1 MKFSKCYTVFNEDKV
16 IESYKKREKSIIA
29 NISDGNLEEV
39 IRLFIDYIKE
49 PCFFFIEVPLNE
61 MDEKKLRKKDTD
73 PFHQVEYFID
83 NIDKATCFSILN
95 KHGEG
100 LINDGLISFGFA
112 SHSTNDEI
120 YIQKYNV
127 VHFYSDSNLNDIEN
141 ILNNKGIYET
151 TTFITAWDTFTDSH
165 PGKSVRCDNFDTN
178 EFIKEYEELG
188 IYPSR
193 IVDDR

>member
-1 MKFSKCYTVFNEDKV
+1 MKFSKCYTVFDEDKV

-29 NISDGNLEEV
+29 NISDDNLKEIIEQ
-39 IRLFIDYIKE
+39 FIDFLSE
-49 PCFFFIEVPLNE
+49 PCFFFVEVPLNE

-73 PFHQVEYFID
+73 PFHKVEYFID

-127 VHFYSDSNLNDIEN
+127 VHFYSDSNLNDIEK
-141 ILNNKGIYET
+141 ILNNKDIYET

-178 EFIKEYEELG
+178 EFIKEYKELG

>member
-1 MKFSKCYTVFNEDKV
+1 MKFSKCYTVFDENRV

-29 NISDGNLEEV
+29 NISDDNLKEIIEQ
-39 IRLFIDYIKE
+39 FIDFLSE

-61 MDEKKLRKKDTD
+61 IDEKKLRKKDTD
-73 PFHQVEYFID
+73 PFHKVEYFID

-95 KHGEG
+95 KHGED

-127 VHFYSDSNLNDIEN
+127 VHFYSDNNLNDIEKL
-141 ILNNKGIYET
+141 LNNRDIYET
-151 TTFITAWDTFTDSH
+151 NTFITAWDTFTDSN
-165 PGKSVRCDNFDTN
+165 PGKSIRCENFDTN
-178 EFIKEYEELG
+178 DFIKEYKELG

-193 IVDDR
+193 IVDDK